1 VFTAAGVVP
10 SAPVPV
16 AVFGFPAL
24 EFNFFSSS
32 GVSIPKSFF
41 TLGSVTCCVYACL
54 SGEFGLL
61 NAAVSSD
68 VAPLSGVRV
77 D

>member
-41 TLGSVTCCVYACL
+41 TLGSDMLCINAFI
-54 SGEFGLL
+54 SGENL
-61 NAAVSSD
+61 D
-68 VAPLSGVRV
+68 Y
-77 D
+77 